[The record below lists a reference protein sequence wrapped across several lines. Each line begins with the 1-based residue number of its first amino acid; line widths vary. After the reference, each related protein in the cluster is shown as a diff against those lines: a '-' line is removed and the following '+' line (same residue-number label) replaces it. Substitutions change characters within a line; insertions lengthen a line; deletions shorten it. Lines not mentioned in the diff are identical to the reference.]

1 MKSVVVLPVLFCL
14 CGTWAQGESGAA
26 RENDFFQP
34 GNNSEGRESRVKEVK
49 TETDA
54 TEMTHKQTDHQTT
67 ATTPDIWAELKELR
81 DMVVEQRVEL
91 RNMGEKVDEQR
102 TELRFTQSKLEELG
116 RENAA
121 LVSRMTASE
130 NELSATKTD
139 LQQHKSKV
147 EELERENAALL
158 SAMGDRVA
166 ASEKTLDGLKREN
179 SAQTAQLSSMEA
191 RMSASESQLE
201 ELQRERAHKVAF
213 SVGLTDSGLVGPF
226 NTETTL
232 IYRKVFSNLS
242 QAYNPTTGIFTAPVR
257 GLYYFSFAA
266 FDFHYT
272 GTLGLTL
279 YHNDKR
285 AMHSG
290 IYNHDGSNEYVSNA
304 LILQLEE
311 SDVVYMRLPRGYQ
324 LTDDTNN
331 PNIFTG
337 FLLFPV

>member
-26 RENDFFQP
+26 QENDFFQP
-34 GNNSEGRESRVKEVK
+34 GNSSEGRESRVKEVK

-54 TEMTHKQTDHQTT
+54 TETTHKQTDHQTT
-67 ATTPDIWAELKELR
+67 ATIPDIWAELKELR

-116 RENAA
+116 RENTA

-139 LQQHKSKV
+139 LQLHKSKV

-158 SAMGDRVA
+158 SAM
-166 ASEKTLDGLKREN
+166 
-179 SAQTAQLSSMEA
+179 EA
-191 RMSASESQLE
+191 RMSSSESQLE
-201 ELQRERAHKVAF
+201 ELQRERTHKVAF

-232 IYRKVFSNLS
+232 IYRKVFSNLG

-324 LTDDTNN
+324 LSDDTNN

-337 FLLFPV
+337 FLLLSL